1 MNKLYKILFL
11 IPLLL
16 ISCKSN
22 LKKENDNLSLKIE
35 NFIMKIY
42 SRDGEKVYSV
52 SSPYS
57 SYNKDTQVFNLRET
71 NIHLFKDNNI
81 QYIINSDSSEL
92 SNNNKTLELNGNI
105 IMKNLS
111 EMDSKLIANKFIW
124 NINSSEY
131 LLTGNVIYENN
142 EIILISSKAI
152 LNKSTNIIEFF
163 NPVKYTIKGN
173 INTSKYEID
182 SENAYYNINT
192 NAVTFK
198 SNESKVRSK
207 VYF

>member
-1 MNKLYKILFL
+1 
-11 IPLLL
+11 
-16 ISCKSN
+16 
-22 LKKENDNLSLKIE
+22 
-35 NFIMKIY
+35 
-42 SRDGEKVYSV
+42 
-52 SSPYS
+52 
-57 SYNKDTQVFNLRET
+57 
-71 NIHLFKDNNI
+71 
-81 QYIINSDSSEL
+81 
-92 SNNNKTLELNGNI
+92 
-105 IMKNLS
+105 MKNLS